1 MLSKKS
7 KKILGV
13 LLSLSILGNVLPAG
27 FMTVAAYAD
36 TNVSDSS
43 KDVGDKQKFAKAKE
57 KALKF
62 LSQYKF
68 TNNTNWRTVCDE
80 LKNEL
85 SSEGITSVGDYA
97 ISKSG
102 GERGIAYGTIYLSMG
117 SEQYSFPFSV
127 GGDNSISISENS
139 QNGGQALNNSEAEEI
154 KKMKDKIS
162 AFLSSTKDVGD
173 TQRFANAKEKALKFI
188 SEYPFTLDNNW
199 QLFCTQLANEL
210 SSEGVNYVGD
220 SAQGA
225 SVGNQGFV
233 YGTIN
238 LYTKD
243 GQYSFPFSG
252 EVKRDKS
259 ANENSKYKY
268 VKDINKAKEKT
279 LDFISKY
286 NFLSDI
292 KWGDFCN
299 QLKSEISDCGV
310 SAVGDVAN
318 IDKKTGA
325 ITGTI
330 KLTFLD
336 TEETVQLSAQAYD
349 IENSTGKTIKWAGK
363 ADGTWTLL
371 INGQSATGW
380 QRVNGKWYYLNQNG
394 NMQTGWFKDN
404 DGKWYYFKSSG
415 DMALREYIDGYY
427 INEKGVWV
435 V

>member
-1 MLSKKS
+1 M
-7 KKILGV
+7 
-13 LLSLSILGNVLPAG
+13 
-27 FMTVAAYAD
+27 
-36 TNVSDSS
+36 
-43 KDVGDKQKFAKAKE
+43 
-57 KALKF
+57 
-62 LSQYKF
+62 
-68 TNNTNWRTVCDE
+68 
-80 LKNEL
+80 
-85 SSEGITSVGDYA
+85 
-97 ISKSG
+97 
-102 GERGIAYGTIYLSMG
+102 
-117 SEQYSFPFSV
+117 
-127 GGDNSISISENS
+127 
-139 QNGGQALNNSEAEEI
+139 
-154 KKMKDKIS
+154 
-162 AFLSSTKDVGD
+162 
-173 TQRFANAKEKALKFI
+173 
-188 SEYPFTLDNNW
+188 
-199 QLFCTQLANEL
+199 
-210 SSEGVNYVGD
+210 
-220 SAQGA
+220 
-225 SVGNQGFV
+225 
-233 YGTIN
+233 
-238 LYTKD
+238 YTKD

-292 KWGDFCN
+292 KWEDFSN

-349 IENSTGKTIKWAGK
+349 IENSTGKTIKWAEK

-404 DGKWYYFKSSG
+404 DGKWYYFKNSG